1 MRSLPFFR
9 GQTAHPDRSDRTRM
23 RIILASKS
31 PRRREIL
38 ELLGLDFTVETADT
52 DESCDIREPGELV
65 AALAAKKGEA
75 VIEKKLAAGEDISDA
90 LFIACDTLV
99 YVDGEFLGKPRDRE
113 DAYGM
118 LSKLSGKS
126 HEVWSGIYVYFG
138 GKAVSCAE
146 VTRVNFCDMTH
157 EEKERYLD
165 SGEPFDKA
173 GAYAVQGKAA
183 VYIKGLEG
191 DYFNVVGLPV
201 NLLYNTLKNEF
212 GIVI

>member
-1 MRSLPFFR
+1 
-9 GQTAHPDRSDRTRM
+9 M

-38 ELLGLDFTVETADT
+38 ELLGLDFMIETADT
-52 DESCDIREPGELV
+52 DEYCDIREPDALV
-65 AALAAKKGEA
+65 AALAAKKGKA
-75 VIEKKLAAGEDISDA
+75 VIEKKLADGEDISDV

-99 YVDGEFLGKPRDRE
+99 YVDGEFLGKPLDRE
-113 DAYGM
+113 DAYRM
-118 LSKLSGKS
+118 LTKLSGKS
-126 HEVWSGIYVYFG
+126 HEVWSGIFVYYG
-138 GKAVSCAE
+138 GKSVSRSE
-146 VTRVNFCDMTH
+146 VTKVSFCNMTH

-201 NLLYNTLKNEF
+201 NLLYRILKEEF

>member
-1 MRSLPFFR
+1 
-9 GQTAHPDRSDRTRM
+9 M

-38 ELLGLDFTVETADT
+38 ELLGLDFAVETADT
-52 DESCDIREPGELV
+52 DEFCDIPTPGDRV
-65 AALAAKKGEA
+65 AALAAQKGEA
-75 VIEKKLAAGEDISDA
+75 VIQKKLAEGEDLRDT
-90 LFIACDTLV
+90 LLIASDTLV
-99 YVDGEFLGKPRDRE
+99 YVDGEFLGKPRDRA
-113 DAYGM
+113 DAYRM
-118 LSKLSGKS
+118 LTSLSGKS
-126 HEVWSGIYVYFG
+126 HEVWSGIYLYYC
-138 GKAVSCAE
+138 GKAVFRAE
-146 VTRVNFCDMTH
+146 ATKVCFCDMTH

-201 NLLYNTLKNEF
+201 NLLYRTLKEEF